1 MRIFKVVILLIPMSL
16 TAQGGFTKG
25 EKGNDYIIVTKNG
38 YHFAAGPTYTM
49 TNKPVSGEIIGNIG
63 DPRAIYHIDPSGSLG
78 FFAEAGL
85 VQFPMWKGIPI
96 NWLKK
101 SRIMDYWEFALG
113 FRQLAGLES
122 TTLHNENTSGAI
134 YDTTAS
140 SGGFR
145 NGFLYGRASAHFLIF
160 TGKKKID
167 KTRKYFIDQG
177 LGFNIDYLMF
187 PSEQAYYDPS
197 LEFTPPSRFH
207 SPLVAQ
213 FHYSLGFGI
222 RINRAWICVPGVS
235 LPIIGIYE
243 WNNFTPKLNWF
254 SSGYWPIQGQLR
266 FIKLFE
272 RVPKCG
278 VYGNPDDM
286 ELDKK
291 FRLGQ

>member
-16 TAQGGFTKG
+16 MAQGGFTKG

-49 TNKPVSGEIIGNIG
+49 TNKPVSGEIIGNIN
-63 DPRAIYHIDPSGSLG
+63 DPRAIYQIDPSGSLG

-85 VQFPMWKGIPI
+85 VQFPTWKGIPI
-96 NWLKK
+96 KWLKK

-113 FRQLAGLES
+113 FRQLAGVES
-122 TTLHNENTSGAI
+122 TTFYKENTSGAI
-134 YDTTAS
+134 DDTTVSAGS
-140 SGGFR
+140 FR

-167 KTRKYFIDQG
+167 QARKYFIDQS
-177 LGFNIDYLMF
+177 LGFNVDYLMF
-187 PSEQAYYDPS
+187 PSERTYDDPNFVS
-197 LEFTPPSRFH
+197 PASTRYH
-207 SPLVAQ
+207 APLVAQ

-222 RINRAWICVPGVS
+222 RLNRAWMCLPGVH
-235 LPIIGIYE
+235 LPLIGIYE
-243 WNNFTPKLNWF
+243 WNNFSPCLNWF

-272 RVPKCG
+272 RAPKCG
-278 VYGNPDDM
+278 AYGNPADM